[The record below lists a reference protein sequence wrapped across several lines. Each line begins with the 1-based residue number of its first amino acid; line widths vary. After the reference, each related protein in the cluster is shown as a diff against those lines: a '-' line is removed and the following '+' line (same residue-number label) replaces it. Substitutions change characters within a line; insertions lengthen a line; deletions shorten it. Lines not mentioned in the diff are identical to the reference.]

1 MKRILSL
8 SVAGTAVI
16 AFLAASLNQPVRE
29 LTSREL
35 AAIRGGAPFDGCAT
49 NCDCAVDCQY
59 DASTDTCTRCKAPAG
74 GGTLYRCC
82 VAPNGPNQHCR
93 PSNQLTNCGIIQV
106 NDNTTSEDHRDPEN
120 PCKWSL
126 TGNPPYDLIN
136 CTDPPPTAPAC
147 SQPRIPDTSSDD
159 CL

>member
-74 GGTLYRCC
+74 GAGSSFHRKYLRRKYVC
-82 VAPNGPNQHCR
+82 VAG
-93 PSNQLTNCGIIQV
+93 
-106 NDNTTSEDHRDPEN
+106 
-120 PCKWSL
+120 
-126 TGNPPYDLIN
+126 
-136 CTDPPPTAPAC
+136 AA
-147 SQPRIPDTSSDD
+147 
-159 CL
+159 